1 VLLALLPEKQEEW
14 WRLGSN
20 EMGVETSLLLWK
32 SSAVADEQVD
42 RASEAYDRVE
52 QEFIAA
58 LASGAAEQTLRELV
72 LRVADASRTWEEA
85 DHAAAPPPPG
95 ISRYYDVP
103 EVVSTLWR
111 ELAAAYVTRSTVQA
125 GNGMSALS
133 NAAALCSYLR
143 ARQASFTLNI
153 VRDDALLV
161 TVALPGQL
169 WEIEFFDDGTVE
181 LDRYVSQG
189 VDQAD
194 SLYEQLAEWL
204 EERASPL

>member
-1 VLLALLPEKQEEW
+1 
-14 WRLGSN
+14 
-20 EMGVETSLLLWK
+20 MGVETSLLLWK

-42 RASEAYDRVE
+42 RASDAYDRVE

-58 LASGAAEQTLRELV
+58 LASGAAEQSLGELV
-72 LRVADASRTWEEA
+72 RRVADASTTWEEA
-85 DHAAAPPPPG
+85 DRAASPPPPG
-95 ISRYYDVP
+95 ISRYYEVP
-103 EVVSTLWR
+103 EVVSALWR
-111 ELAAAYVTRSTVQA
+111 ELADAYVTRLAVQA
-125 GNGMSALS
+125 GNGVSALS

-143 ARQASFTLNI
+143 AQQASLTLNI

-181 LDRYVSQG
+181 IDRYVSQG
-189 VDQAD
+189 VDEAN

-204 EERASPL
+204 EERPPHL